1 METKHTPGPWVASGG
16 VIQPSVSLPDG
27 SVWTELRPSR
37 YDKESW
43 GDFRLRSRANT
54 RLIAA
59 APELLEALEACLP
72 YVLMGASAKAQ
83 YDFKEPIRQ
92 LIAKAKG
99 E

>member
-1 METKHTPGPWVASGG
+1 MTRQTQHTPGPWVASGG

-59 APELLEALEACLP
+59 APELLEALQIAVEQGEFQP
-72 YVLMGASAKAQ
+72 RV
-83 YDFKEPIRQ
+83 KEI
-92 LIAKAKG
+92 LIVAIARATGKG
-99 E
+99 K